1 MQQYEEMLQP
11 EPPKPTQLAKAL
23 FDFQGQSDKEISF
36 EKVLLVQFLSQ
47 SDLLYMYRIIECLPF
62 LHCATLT
69 PCTVNLLPIYTCT

>member
-47 SDLLYMYRIIECLPF
+47 SNLLYMYGIIK
-62 LHCATLT
+62 
-69 PCTVNLLPIYTCT
+69 Y